1 MLTKI
6 HIPTKIVFGDKAL
19 EKQAD
24 AFKKLGKTALIVTG
38 KHAAQESGALQ
49 DLVKVLE
56 DSKIEYVHFD
66 GVKPNPDYDCVD
78 AGAVLGRE
86 GQADFVVAIG
96 GGSPLD
102 AAKAI
107 AVLLAYTDLEAR
119 DLFTAEAQAHVPVV
133 CIPTTAGTGSE
144 VTPYAILTKS
154 EERTKASIPQR
165 IWPVFSVIDLKYFKS
180 MNQELL
186 VTTGLDAMMHLLESS
201 LSSKANFFTDDIVRL
216 GLQHFAKSRELFQTE
231 RENDTALEHLI
242 IASMYGG
249 MAISHTGTSLP
260 HALGYRLTIRN
271 DEPHGVATAR
281 TALPWLMNHPWQE
294 KVNLLLA
301 EMGFGD
307 FKEFDRFLRSSVEQ
321 HFGSI
326 QLDKDRIEGD
336 IQEVLLDKGKL
347 KNHPDDVDED
357 LLNKLLDDMI

>member
-1 MLTKI
+1 
-6 HIPTKIVFGDKAL
+6 
-19 EKQAD
+19 
-24 AFKKLGKTALIVTG
+24 
-38 KHAAQESGALQ
+38 
-49 DLVKVLE
+49 
-56 DSKIEYVHFD
+56 
-66 GVKPNPDYDCVD
+66 
-78 AGAVLGRE
+78 
-86 GQADFVVAIG
+86 
-96 GGSPLD
+96 
-102 AAKAI
+102 
-107 AVLLAYTDLEAR
+107 
-119 DLFTAEAQAHVPVV
+119 
-133 CIPTTAGTGSE
+133 
-144 VTPYAILTKS
+144 
-154 EERTKASIPQR
+154 
-165 IWPVFSVIDLKYFKS
+165 

-307 FKEFDRFLRSSVEQ
+307 FKEFDRY
-321 HFGSI
+321 FGSI
-326 QLDKDRIEGD
+326 QLDKERIEGD